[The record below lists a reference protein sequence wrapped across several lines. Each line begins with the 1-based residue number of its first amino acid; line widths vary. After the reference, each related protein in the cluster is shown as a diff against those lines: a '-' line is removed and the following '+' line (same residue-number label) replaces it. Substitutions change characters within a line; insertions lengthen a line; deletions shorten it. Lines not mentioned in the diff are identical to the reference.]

1 MEAGRW
7 ELAGDAGL
15 MEIGRGAEAVITLEN
30 GVVRKWRLP
39 KSYRLPALDERI
51 RQERT
56 IREAR
61 ITSEA
66 RRHGVLTPIIC
77 DVSRFELRME
87 HVQGDKLK
95 DVICPELSS
104 KVGEMV
110 GKLHRGGIIHGDLT
124 TSNMILVR
132 EEICLI
138 DFGLAFYERSVEA
151 QGVDVHVYFQT
162 LESTHDRP
170 EELIESFK
178 SGYLRV
184 YPQGKAVLERVKE
197 IKARGR
203 YL

>member
-1 MEAGRW
+1 
-7 ELAGDAGL
+7 

-30 GVVRKWRLP
+30 GIVRKRRMS
-39 KSYRLPALDERI
+39 KSYRQPELDEQI

-56 IREAR
+56 LREAR

-66 RRHGVLTPIIC
+66 RRVGVPTPIIR
-77 DVSRFELRME
+77 DIARFELKME
-87 HVQGDKLK
+87 HVEGKKLK
-95 DVICPELSS
+95 DVITPELSE

-124 TSNMILVR
+124 TSNMVLR
-132 EEICLI
+132 EGRIYLI
-138 DFGLAFYERSVEA
+138 DFGLAFYDPSIEA

-162 LESTHDRP
+162 LHSTHDRP
-170 EELIESFK
+170 EELIEAFK
-178 SGYLRV
+178 TGYARTH
-184 YPQGKAVLERVKE
+184 PGAEAVFKRAQE

>member
-1 MEAGRW
+1 MPV
-7 ELAGDAGL
+7 
-15 MEIGRGAEAVITLEN
+15 EIGRGAEAVITLED

-61 ITSEA
+61 ITSDA

-77 DVSRFELRME
+77 DVSRFELKME
-87 HVQGDKLK
+87 HIKGDKLK
-95 DVICPELSS
+95 DVISPELSR

-110 GKLHRGGIIHGDLT
+110 GKLHKGGIVHGDLT
-124 TSNMILVR
+124 TSNMILVDDQ
-132 EEICLI
+132 ICLI
-138 DFGLAFYERSVEA
+138 DFGLSFYERSVEA

-170 EELIESFK
+170 EELIEAFRK
-178 SGYLRV
+178 GYIQV
-184 YPQGKAVLERVKE
+184 YPEGKSVLERVKE